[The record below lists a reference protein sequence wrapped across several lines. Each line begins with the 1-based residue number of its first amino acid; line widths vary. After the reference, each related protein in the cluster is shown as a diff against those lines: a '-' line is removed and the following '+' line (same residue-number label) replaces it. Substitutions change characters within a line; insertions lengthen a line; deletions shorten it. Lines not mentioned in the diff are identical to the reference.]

1 MSDKLSFAGDQM
13 RLTENPDGSAS
24 ITWDNK
30 GTGRRCGEC
39 TLCCKLVPVPQ
50 LTKPAGKKCQ
60 HAKYGKGCTIYA
72 RRPNVCRAWSC
83 RWLAD
88 PLTAA
93 MPRPDRCHYVI
104 DLSYDY
110 ITMINHETGVSTK
123 ITVLQVWVDPAFP
136 DAHRA
141 PELRAYML
149 SQAEK
154 GGIATIVRWNSRDAM
169 TIFPPPI
176 SSDRQ
181 WHEIRD
187 GTIEARDAEEAA
199 VLRDFR

>member
-1 MSDKLSFAGDQM
+1 
-13 RLTENPDGSAS
+13 
-24 ITWDNK
+24 
-30 GTGRRCGEC
+30 
-39 TLCCKLVPVPQ
+39 
-50 LTKPAGKKCQ
+50 
-60 HAKYGKGCTIYA
+60 
-72 RRPNVCRAWSC
+72 
-83 RWLAD
+83 
-88 PLTAA
+88 
-93 MPRPDRCHYVI
+93 
-104 DLSYDY
+104 
-110 ITMINHETGVSTK
+110 
-123 ITVLQVWVDPAFP
+123 
-136 DAHRA
+136 
-141 PELRAYML
+141 ML